1 MIYFDN
7 AATTFYKPPAVIDA
21 AVYAMKNL
29 SVNPGRSGHRLAVEA
44 AMRVMKTRQL
54 VADFVGA
61 ENSDNVI
68 FCPGCTQALNLAV
81 IGSVKRGCHVI
92 SSLGEHNSVLRP
104 LFELKQRRLIDV
116 TFLVPDGQNKIDP
129 ADVEKSIRRN
139 TTMIVLG
146 HVSNVTGAEQD
157 IAEIGAVAKR
167 HNAAFIVDGAQSVGY
182 TAVDMRRQNI
192 DMLAFPAHKGLHGIM
207 GVGCL
212 CFGEKFRPQPIIYG
226 GTGTDSHML
235 TQPLTSPEGYESGTQ
250 NLPGIL
256 ALGEAIKWHLSAEPQ
271 DGTKRREIAKTLYD
285 GLCAMKN
292 VTVMSSPTFDAG
304 IVSFYVDGQD
314 SQFTADLLS
323 GRYDIAVRGG
333 LHCAPLM
340 HRHLGTEKQGLVRA
354 SVSAQNTAGQA
365 LAFLSA
371 VRDIAEA

>member
-129 ADVEKSIRRN
+129 ADV
-139 TTMIVLG
+139 
-146 HVSNVTGAEQD
+146 
-157 IAEIGAVAKR
+157 
-167 HNAAFIVDGAQSVGY
+167 
-182 TAVDMRRQNI
+182 
-192 DMLAFPAHKGLHGIM
+192 
-207 GVGCL
+207 
-212 CFGEKFRPQPIIYG
+212 
-226 GTGTDSHML
+226 
-235 TQPLTSPEGYESGTQ
+235 
-250 NLPGIL
+250 
-256 ALGEAIKWHLSAEPQ
+256 
-271 DGTKRREIAKTLYD
+271 
-285 GLCAMKN
+285 
-292 VTVMSSPTFDAG
+292 
-304 IVSFYVDGQD
+304 
-314 SQFTADLLS
+314 
-323 GRYDIAVRGG
+323 
-333 LHCAPLM
+333 
-340 HRHLGTEKQGLVRA
+340 
-354 SVSAQNTAGQA
+354 
-365 LAFLSA
+365 
-371 VRDIAEA
+371 